1 MCPKNLDEA
10 FRRVKKNDKEI
21 FGNIHVLFV
30 GDCFQLGPVGST
42 MIHQFSAKIGTKYLT
57 QIFLETFLTVFIL
70 TEQVRYKNSSGLIDL
85 ARAIRSDDFKQKHV
99 DFLNHRIGKVED
111 IDFTKAVVL
120 VATRLEKK
128 QFLKQFYLQMSK
140 ISGESCIAWR
150 AGISDSESLS
160 ESQMEKLCESIM
172 TTYSRPRAAINNHT
186 TRLSKASPCS
196 EKASLSIARTTL

>member
-1 MCPKNLDEA
+1 MCLKNLDEA

-42 MIHQFSAKIGTKYLT
+42 MIHQSSAKIETKYLT
-57 QIFLETFLTVFIL
+57 QIFLETFKTVFIL

-128 QFLKQFYLQMSK
+128 QFLKQYYLQMSK
-140 ISGESCIAWR
+140 ISGESWR
-150 AGISDSESLS
+150 E
-160 ESQMEKLCESIM
+160 
-172 TTYSRPRAAINNHT
+172 
-186 TRLSKASPCS
+186 
-196 EKASLSIARTTL
+196 